1 MNKIC
6 FHIGFPKTG
15 STSLQ
20 ESIYSHLNELDFL
33 NYLGKNVGTANSID
47 SFERSIRELW
57 LNSKPFPIS
66 KDNLSEV
73 NLNLFSDEEILSP
86 PSYLKHKYGEKS
98 DSSKA
103 AERLKEFCDSNNVQG
118 KIIIVLRK
126 QESLIYSWYAQYYRY
141 FQNSTAENTI
151 NKHVFH
157 QDGTIKDWLKYYK
170 FDEVVM
176 NYIRLFGSENCK
188 VLLFESFVNEKENFY
203 SELFDFLGIS
213 IEDINSIVTKT
224 DHLNKKNKNKSNYQV
239 EIRENNGFLQKISRI
254 VPFRLKQAI
263 LKHHFISSSKEFI
276 LNAILKLRKKK
287 IVEIEGFTENQ
298 KQLVFDFF
306 KESNSNLY
314 KLNIIDKTKLE
325 KYKYI

>member
-1 MNKIC
+1 MNRIC

-20 ESIYSHLNELDFL
+20 ESIYSHLNELDLL

-57 LNSKPFPIS
+57 LNNKPFPIS
-66 KDNLSEV
+66 KDNLLEA

-86 PSYLKHKYGEKS
+86 PAYLKHKYGEKS

-141 FQNSTAENTI
+141 FQNSTSENTI
-151 NKHVFH
+151 NKHVFQ

-176 NYIRLFGSENCK
+176 TYIRLFGSENCK

-203 SELFDFLGIS
+203 SELFDFLEIP

-239 EIRENNGFLQKISRI
+239 EIRENNGLLQKISRL
-254 VPFRLKQAI
+254 VPFGIKQTL

-298 KQLVFDFF
+298 KLEVFDFF

-314 KLNIIDKTKLE
+314 KLNIIDQTKLE

>member
-1 MNKIC
+1 MNSIC

-20 ESIYSHLNELDFL
+20 ESVYSHLNELELL
-33 NYLGKNVGTANSID
+33 NYLGKNVGTANSIS

-57 LNSKPFPIS
+57 LNDIPFQLSKENVSDIH
-66 KDNLSEV
+66 
-73 NLNLFSDEEILSP
+73 LNLFSDEEILSP
-86 PSYLKHKYGEKS
+86 PAYLKQKYGEKS
-98 DSSKA
+98 DSTRA
-103 AERLKEFCDSNNVQG
+103 AERLKEFCDSNNLQG

-141 FQNSTAENTI
+141 FQNSTSENTI
-151 NKHVFH
+151 NKHVFQ

-176 NYIRLFGSENCK
+176 TYIHLFGSENCK

-239 EIRENNGFLQKISRI
+239 EIRENNGLLQKISRL
-254 VPFRLKQAI
+254 VPFGFKQTL
-263 LKHHFISSSKEFI
+263 LKHHFISSTKEFI
-276 LNAILKLRKKK
+276 LNTILKLRKKK

-298 KQLVFDFF
+298 KLRVFDYF

-314 KLNIIDKTKLE
+314 KLNIIDQTKLE